1 MFERLHDGSLYYPMA
16 GEITEIQNRWIGAG
30 ALIMPGVT
38 VGEGGVIDAGSVV
51 THDIPA
57 NVAAADYPA
66 GIFRGLRAYIL
77 LYLAL

>member
-1 MFERLHDGSLYYPMA
+1 MFEQLHDGSLYYPMA

-38 VGEGGVIDAGSVV
+38 VGEGSVV
-51 THDIPA
+51 THDIPV
-57 NVAAADYPA
+57 NVVAAGNPA

-77 LYLAL
+77 LCLTL

>member
-1 MFERLHDGSLYYPMA
+1 MA

>member
-1 MFERLHDGSLYYPMA
+1 MA
-16 GEITEIQNRWIGAG
+16 GEITEIQNRWIGTG

-38 VGEGGVIDAGSVV
+38 VREGGVIDAGSLVK
-51 THDIPA
+51 HDIPA
-57 NVAAADYPA
+57 SVVAAGNPA